1 MSVQTKIGR
10 ADTTGAAA
18 TGPHRSARSPAAAS
32 DATELPRNVF
42 RYILQTSPVHQLFLL
57 VPTVAVSLFEVVPLE
72 LQRRIVNDL
81 VKHRDFRLVIML
93 CADYAGFV
101 ILQGTTKLVL
111 NVYRGWLG
119 ERATRDLR
127 RRIRSVVGASP
138 SASSEAQGIE
148 VSMIVAEVVPIGGFV
163 GESISEPVLQGAR
176 CFPCSPI

>member
-1 MSVQTKIGR
+1 M
-10 ADTTGAAA
+10 
-18 TGPHRSARSPAAAS
+18 
-32 DATELPRNVF
+32 
-42 RYILQTSPVHQLFLL
+42 HQLFLL

-81 VKHRDFRLVIML
+81 VKHRTSLVIML
-93 CADYAGFV
+93 CAVYAGFV

-127 RRIRSVVGASP
+127 RRIRRVVGASP

-163 GESISEPVLQGAR
+163 GESISEPALGRGAR